1 MNTILLKVQQ
11 YLDNVSKNPVKL
23 DKQLVQE
30 FGEACK
36 NALLKQFEEPRRDKF
51 EPRMSNIGR
60 PLCQLQMEAKGIK
73 GEGQPYNVK
82 MRNTFGDIIEALA
95 IVVMKSAG
103 IKITNE
109 QKKVQYN
116 IKGDKIEGRQDV
128 EIDGK
133 VWDIKSASPYSFEK
147 KFGEAGGFNEVVK
160 EDSFGY
166 ASQGFLYGE
175 SQDKKFGGW
184 IAINKSTGEWTVC
197 ETPTSVEEHK
207 INALKVAEDNYT
219 AIKEGK
225 PFKRCYDDIAETFR
239 SKPTGNRVLGFVC
252 SYCPY
257 KLPCWGRDKLQL
269 LPQQQSKG
277 KNPKWVWYTS
287 VTNPKQDDTV
297 ENGGE

>member
-1 MNTILLKVQQ
+1 MNSILLKVQQ
-11 YLDNVSKNPVKL
+11 YLDNVSKSPAKL

-60 PLCQLQMEAKGIK
+60 PLCQLQMEAKGVK

-82 MRNTFGDIIEALA
+82 MRNTFGDIIEALS
-95 IVVMKSAG
+95 IFVMKSAG
-103 IKITNE
+103 VDIVNE
-109 QKKVQYN
+109 QKKVIYKFN
-116 IKGDKIEGRQDV
+116 GEKIEGRQDV

-147 KFGEAGGFNEVVK
+147 KFGEAGGFNEVVR

-175 SQDKKFGGW
+175 SQSKKFGGW

-197 ETPTSVEEHK
+197 ETPASVDEHK
-207 INALKVAEDNYT
+207 QKALKLAKDNFNAL
-219 AIKEGK
+219 KEGK
-225 PFKRCYDDIAETFR
+225 PFKRCYDDVAETFR
-239 SKPTGNRVLGFVC
+239 TKPTGNRVLGFVC

-257 KLPCWGRDKLQL
+257 KLPCWGRDKLLL

-287 VTNPKQDDTV
+287 VTNPKEDTG
-297 ENGGE
+297 EFSGG

>member
-11 YLDNVSKNPVKL
+11 YLDNVSKNPVTL

-36 NALLKQFEEPRRDKF
+36 NALLKQFQDVRRDKF

-60 PLCQLQMEAKGIK
+60 PLCQLQMESKGIK
-73 GEGQPYNVK
+73 GEGQPYSNK
-82 MRNTFGDIIEALA
+82 MRNTFGDLIEALS
-95 IVVMKSAG
+95 IFVMKSAN
-103 IKITNE
+103 IKLKNE
-109 QKKVQYN
+109 QKKVKYKFN
-116 IKGDKIEGRQDV
+116 GGEIEGRQDV

-133 VWDIKSASPYSFEK
+133 IWDIKSASPYSFDK
-147 KFGEAGGFNEVVK
+147 KFGEAGGFSEVARD
-160 EDSFGY
+160 DSFGY
-166 ASQGFLYGE
+166 VSQGFLYSE
-175 SQDKKFGGW
+175 SQKKNFGGW
-184 IAINKSTGEWTVC
+184 IVVNKSTGEWAVC
-197 ETPTSVEEHK
+197 ETPASVEEHK
-207 INALKVAEDNYT
+207 EKALNTAKDNYK

-225 PFKRCYDDIAETFR
+225 PFKRCFSDVAETFR
-239 SKPTGNRVLGFVC
+239 TKPTGNRVLGFVC

-287 VTNPKQDDTV
+287 VTNPREETK
-297 ENGGE
+297 EFSGG